1 MATSSVI
8 KKISIATV
16 GAMFIALVTGQIAES
31 TVLTF
36 DDISTNFLSPIPSG
50 YGGFNWDNFEY
61 ISKSY
66 INSLL
71 PGSGYANGTVSED
84 YTAFNP
90 FGTPATISSS
100 SIFDFDGAYLTGAAN
115 NALNIQVEGFLNGV
129 LTNSTT
135 VVVNIDAPTL
145 FNFNFLGINELKFT
159 SFGGIGAGIF
169 AGDNNTQFVLDNF
182 TFNQTATPVPEPASA
197 LSLLAFV
204 TLGATKVMK
213 RKQINSAS

>member
-1 MATSSVI
+1 MPIPTVI
-8 KKISIATV
+8 NKISKAAI
-16 GAMFIALVTGQIAES
+16 GAVFIALVTGQTAES

-50 YGGFNWDNFEY
+50 YGGLNWDNFEN

-71 PGSGYANGTVSED
+71 PGTGYANGTVSED

-90 FGTPATISSS
+90 FGTPAAISSS
-100 SIFDFDGAYLTGAAN
+100 VFDFNGAYLTGAAN
-115 NALNIQVEGFLNGV
+115 NGLNIQVEGFLNGV

-135 VVVNIDAPTL
+135 VVVNIDAPTF

-159 SFGGIGAGIF
+159 SFGGIGADIF
-169 AGDNNTQFVLDNF
+169 AGDSNTQFVLDNF
-182 TFNQTATPVPEPASA
+182 TFNETAIPVPEPSSV
-197 LSLLAFV
+197 LGLLA
-204 TLGATKVMK
+204 LGAFGATSRLK
-213 RKQINSAS
+213 RKQKK